1 MWKKI
6 CIAAVTFVGS
16 LSAVY
21 AYFSIKMNAAV
32 ANNIAQLNQGDRVV
46 LGTNASNQE
55 VIWDVHVDNGNTYTL
70 STPKIDRVQAC
81 TSNTNNY
88 LNSLRYI
95 GYCDFSSTVSGKDDS
110 PVYTVAKQFDDT
122 FFNSNQNNGFE
133 QSEIVNQSSV
143 SVGGLKHTLI
153 PSPA

>member
-32 ANNIAQLNQGDRVV
+32 ANNIAKLNQGDRVV

-55 VIWDVHVDNGNTYTL
+55 VIWDVHVDNG
-70 STPKIDRVQAC
+70 KIGRAHV
-81 TSNTNNY
+81 
-88 LNSLRYI
+88 
-95 GYCDFSSTVSGKDDS
+95 
-110 PVYTVAKQFDDT
+110 
-122 FFNSNQNNGFE
+122 
-133 QSEIVNQSSV
+133 
-143 SVGGLKHTLI
+143 
-153 PSPA
+153 